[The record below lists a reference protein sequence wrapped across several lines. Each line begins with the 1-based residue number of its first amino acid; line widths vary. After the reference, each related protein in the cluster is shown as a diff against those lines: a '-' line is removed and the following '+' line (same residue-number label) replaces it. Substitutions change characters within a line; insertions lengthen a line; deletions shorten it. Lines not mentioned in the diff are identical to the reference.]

1 MLGEPRV
8 GDFVT
13 HNSPDV
19 VNKVDRLP
27 PSKGIRMQSPV
38 EYVGGGVPVSV
49 LTVDGYNYKFSICI
63 RYRYTE

>member
-1 MLGEPRV
+1 MPGEPRV

-13 HNSPDV
+13 HTSSDL
-19 VNKVDRLP
+19 VNRVDLLS
-27 PSKGIRMQSPV
+27 PSKGIRIQSPV